1 MHCCTGKQ
9 VKKGKEVEYTCIE
22 MAEYLQPLNNKLSI
36 EQKREMYAARNRM
49 VNIPYNFPKK
59 KHKHHVYYVEKTKI

>member
-1 MHCCTGKQ
+1 
-9 VKKGKEVEYTCIE
+9 

-36 EQKREMYAARNRM
+36 EQKRETYAARNRM